1 MEYAATHERFDAFN
15 INRYNAEIASGLPS
29 CVSSVLMFL
38 VGHINYRDDHAY
50 FPKGTVSGLTAQ
62 KIAKALNM
70 GVSTVQGHLS
80 ALKRMKIIEGV
91 IIKCQKTGRTL
102 GVRYYFIGFSKWL
115 LSGGFLPKKRE
126 DNADQGEPVR
136 EAGVGGSDISDPIKR
151 TNNLNIILDDGNLNL
166 EYSGSVKYTPVEEAI
181 RDAKPLAQGKAADP
195 VKVWA
200 DFKALNLKN
209 GRTTTPLMWL
219 RRFCEVYGRKRFK
232 RAETTEKQ
240 DQTAS
245 PVAIEKPVFDGSNPF
260 EKASERL
267 FDRCPAAWKNWV
279 KPLVAKRRGS
289 EWLVLAPT
297 GFHAKYV
304 ETTFGDALRGC
315 MGPVKFG
322 VSTS

>member
-1 MEYAATHERFDAFN
+1 MEYASTHERFDAFN

-166 EYSGSVKYTPVEEAI
+166 EISENVEALDEVI
-181 RDAKPLAQGKAADP
+181 VESNRDANIKAA
-195 VKVWA
+195 VVGATVINVESIK
-200 DFKALNLKN
+200 
-209 GRTTTPLMWL
+209 T
-219 RRFCEVYGRKRFK
+219 
-232 RAETTEKQ
+232 
-240 DQTAS
+240 
-245 PVAIEKPVFDGSNPF
+245 I
-260 EKASERL
+260 
-267 FDRCPAAWKNWV
+267 
-279 KPLVAKRRGS
+279 PLVLGERDLLKVATTLPGIKTAGEGSSGLNVRGGRADQNLFLLES
-289 EWLVLAPT
+289 FLRFFLEDL
-297 GFHAKYV
+297 
-304 ETTFGDALRGC
+304 FG
-315 MGPVKFG
+315 
-322 VSTS
+322 